1 MWAANLEALSTHRG
15 LKVTLEHDA
24 KPATLAHVMRGWQT
38 DTQFRDYF
46 NSLLADAPYSALRW
60 ELPAAT
66 VATIDRPFECV
77 LLDSPGLATR
87 PDPSPFSEHLHTAA
101 GSEVVEFS
109 NLGNDAIL
117 IVPTAQGASSAYG
130 HVAAFAREA
139 PESQRHQLWAQVG
152 DTFERRLNAKPVW
165 LSTAGGGVAWLHV
178 RLDDRPKYY
187 SYEPYRKS
195 S

>member
-1 MWAANLEALSTHRG
+1 MWAANLEALTTQRG

-24 KPATLAHVMRGWQT
+24 KPATLAHVMRGWKS
-38 DTQFRDYF
+38 DAGFRAFF
-46 NSLLADAPYSALRW
+46 NTLLADAPYTALRW

-66 VATIDRPFECV
+66 AATIDRRFECV
-77 LLDSPGLATR
+77 LIDSPGLVTR
-87 PDPSPFSEHLHTAA
+87 PNPRPFSDHFDAA
-101 GSEVVEFS
+101 PDSEVIEFT
-109 NLGNDAIL
+109 NLGNDATL
-117 IVPTAQGASSAYG
+117 IVPTPRAASSAYG

-139 PESQRHQLWAQVG
+139 PVFQRDQLWARVG
-152 DTFERRLNAKPVW
+152 DALQRRLNSRPVW

-195 S
+195 C

>member
-1 MWAANLEALSTHRG
+1 MWAASQEPLSTHRG
-15 LKVTLEHDA
+15 LRITLERDSE
-24 KPATLAHVMRGWQT
+24 PATFADVMRAWQS
-38 DTQFRDYF
+38 DVKFRSLF
-46 NSLLADAPYSALRW
+46 NGLLADAPFSALRW

-66 VATIDRPFECV
+66 VTTIDRPFECV
-77 LLDSPGLATR
+77 LWDSPGLATR
-87 PDPSPFSEHLHTAA
+87 PDASPFAEHFRAAADSEI
-101 GSEVVEFS
+101 VEFS

-117 IVPTAQGASSAYG
+117 IVPTPRGASSAYG

-195 S
+195 C